1 MTITGGFV
9 KGFIIVWCLAF
20 LFLIAEFLIMGETA
34 LAGFMVLGF
43 IVPLSIVVYDY
54 AKNNRNKKN

>member
-9 KGFIIVWCLAF
+9 KGFVVVWCLAF
-20 LFLIAEFLIMGETA
+20 LFLIAEFLIMDQTA

-43 IVPLSIVVYDY
+43 IIPLSIVVYNY
-54 AKNNRNKKN
+54 AKNNRNKKY